1 MAAASQYFEALLGQK
16 FKEGKEDDVTLEGID
31 GRTLKMIIDFCYTG
45 RINVSDENIDDIILA
60 ASSMELV
67 MLERKCSDFW
77 AKRLRFENWV
87 DIYIKA
93 DKYSLTDLKSKIF
106 QLICDHFERVPADDL
121 VHVDQCFFRDLMKN
135 ERIQVPE
142 QLLFTRLQQWIAYEP
157 IERTKYANE
166 FIKFIRLEHLAGQVN
181 VYELS
186 VGLPIESQNS
196 FLFQNSF

>member
-93 DKYSLTDLKSKIF
+93 DKYSLTDLKAKIF

-121 VHVDQCFFRDLMKN
+121 VHVDQCFFRDLMKY

-142 QLLFTRLQQWIAYEP
+142 QLLFTRFQQWIAYEP

-186 VGLPIESQNS
+186 VGLNIKSHNS
-196 FLFQNSF
+196 FSFR